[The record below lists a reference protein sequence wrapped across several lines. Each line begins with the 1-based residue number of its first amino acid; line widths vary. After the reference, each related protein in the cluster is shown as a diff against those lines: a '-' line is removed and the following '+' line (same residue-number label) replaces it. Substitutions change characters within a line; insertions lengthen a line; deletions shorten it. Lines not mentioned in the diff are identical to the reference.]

1 MKPSSSISP
10 RHSAHSA
17 CSNCSLPSPRGRC
30 RQARRLG
37 PQPEIVDPERAG
49 PGARLRAGRAGAEL
63 VRMLVGH
70 LDAHVLQL
78 RQHVRQGDGRSRPVD
93 AQPPVAAAG
102 TVIVAQ
108 LDGERVP
115 RFAQQQDAAEV
126 TDGVGGRHLGLVGV
140 RDGRGELVQD
150 QPGPLLAEGTHR
162 LLFEVL
168 LPRADRRHDPALQRR
183 GVHGGHRAAA
193 LGAHDDVQPG
203 QRRLPDHRAVVHRGA
218 AQRGAQD
225 LLDPEPDG
233 GRVPVPG
240 QVDQA
245 GHVAPV
251 GVPAQEQPG
260 LLALAQAQHG
270 RGDLGQ
276 LAGGDLEQ
284 FLARI
289 VLHDLDEV
297 VAVVTVRGDP
307 GRGQHVGEL
316 AAQHGYPG
324 DALGVGGVRVQAE
337 EAPRTDHPAVPA
349 ELLDRD
355 VVQVLVAVDG
365 GPRVALRQHQPV
377 RITRLGPDVG
387 RQRRER
393 FRALAVVPEKAEP
406 GAGHRAQR
414 LAVVAGHEVVLA
426 IAQEEEM
433 PVGEPGQQLTG
444 FGVPA
449 VRRRRPGTP
458 RQRRAGVVPGHA
470 DGQGGGGR
478 DHLRLVLD
486 GDPYVVQDP
495 AERRLQVG
503 QRHAVTQAG
512 DLDVDPRLGDVAGR
526 RPGAVHAAGH
536 AVQRAGHVPVHDQ
549 PGVDDQVD
557 VRVVPV
563 QFHRHR
569 IDQERHVVGDD
580 VGDGPYRPER
590 RDRARRAG
598 RRTGGAGGR
607 SGDPDQGPP
616 LRPPGGQGRV
626 LGRDCGEPP
635 GIERGQVLGGDV
647 PVVGVQVTGQI
658 TDGFAQITGGFPR
671 RAGRGRRGRGPVLPG
686 RAGLPRPGHRLRC
699 LIEHSVF
706 FLVRIVRHRCLS
718 LRIHTPRPVRGR
730 GFPAADVPRGP
741 GRPGPAPACSRI
753 SNFRTSR
760 GTGRQAGGAGRGR
773 LRPPRRAP

>member
-1 MKPSSSISP
+1 MVQADHVVQLAADLLHDGLAALGFPAVVGRVEARREEP
-10 RHSAHSA
+10 REQPGHRGVGAQHA
-17 CSNCSLPSPRGRC
+17 LDVALAEPVPGLAQVAGVRAQHHDVAPGQPGVQDQRVEAVVLDLAAPQRAQRLLELLLAVAAGSLPPG
-30 RQARRLG
+30 RRLG

-49 PGARLRAGRAGAEL
+49 PGARLRAGRPGTGAEL

-70 LDAHVLQL
+70 LDPHVLQL
-78 RQHVRQGDGRSRPVD
+78 RQHVGQDDGRLRPVD
-93 AQPPVAAAG
+93 AQPPVAATG

-115 RFAQQQDAAEV
+115 GFAQQQDAAEV
-126 TDGVGGRHLGLVGV
+126 TDGVGGRHFGLVGV

-150 QPGPLLAEGTHR
+150 QPGPLLAEGAQR

-168 LPRADRRHDPALQRR
+168 VPRADRRHDPALQRR

-218 AQRGAQD
+218 VQRGAQD
-225 LLDPEPDG
+225 LLDLEPDG

-284 FLARI
+284 FLAGI
-289 VLHDLDEV
+289 VLQDLDEV
-297 VAVVTVRGDP
+297 VAVVAVRGDP

-377 RITRLGPDVG
+377 RVTRLGPDVG

-393 FRALAVVPEKAEP
+393 FRALAVVPEKAEA

-426 IAQEEEM
+426 VAQEDEM

-444 FGVPA
+444 FGVRA
-449 VRRRRPGTP
+449 VRRRRPGAP
-458 RQRRAGVVPGHA
+458 RQRHASVLPGHA
-470 DGQGGGGR
+470 DGQRGGGR
-478 DHLRLVLD
+478 GHLRLVLD
-486 GDPYVVQDP
+486 RDPYVVQDA

-503 QRHAVTQAG
+503 QRHTVAQAG
-512 DLDVDPRLGDVAGR
+512 DLDVDPRLGDLAGR
-526 RPGAVHAAGH
+526 RAGAVQAAGH
-536 AVQRAGHVPVHDQ
+536 AVQRAGHVPVH
-549 PGVDDQVD
+549 
-557 VRVVPV
+557 
-563 QFHRHR
+563 
-569 IDQERHVVGDD
+569 
-580 VGDGPYRPER
+580 RP
-590 RDRARRAG
+590 
-598 RRTGGAGGR
+598 
-607 SGDPDQGPP
+607 
-616 LRPPGGQGRV
+616 
-626 LGRDCGEPP
+626 
-635 GIERGQVLGGDV
+635 
-647 PVVGVQVTGQI
+647 
-658 TDGFAQITGGFPR
+658 
-671 RAGRGRRGRGPVLPG
+671 
-686 RAGLPRPGHRLRC
+686 
-699 LIEHSVF
+699 
-706 FLVRIVRHRCLS
+706 
-718 LRIHTPRPVRGR
+718 
-730 GFPAADVPRGP
+730 
-741 GRPGPAPACSRI
+741 
-753 SNFRTSR
+753 
-760 GTGRQAGGAGRGR
+760 AGGARSG
-773 LRPPRRAP
+773 